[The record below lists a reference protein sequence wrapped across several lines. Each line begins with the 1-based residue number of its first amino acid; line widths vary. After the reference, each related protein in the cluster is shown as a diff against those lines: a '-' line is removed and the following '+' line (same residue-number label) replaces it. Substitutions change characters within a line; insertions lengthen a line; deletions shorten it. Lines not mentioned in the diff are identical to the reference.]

1 MIKLNFKRVRAIAKK
16 EFFQIKR
23 DPRSIALAFAIPILL
38 LLMFGF
44 ALSLDVDNVP
54 MGIWNQDNS
63 QFSKDFI
70 LNFRNSRYFQIVA
83 YSDKYPD
90 LMHLMDQNKILMLM
104 VIPKDFTK
112 FISSD
117 QTAPVQILVDGS
129 DSNTAGIAM
138 GYLNSIISRYN
149 IKLIAKALNKSSLAE
164 PLPIKFKPRTWFNPN
179 RESTDFIIP
188 GLIAIIIM
196 IITALLTALTVA
208 REWERGTMEQLI
220 STPVSSEELIMGKFI
235 PYFVI
240 GFIDLLVAIAMSK
253 FVFWIPLEGNVLLLV
268 VLSSLFITGALAM
281 GIFFSIVGK
290 TQLAASQLAI
300 MATFMPTYMLSGF
313 VYPIYNMPKAI
324 QLVTCL
330 IPARYYIVI
339 LRGIYSKGI
348 GVKPLA
354 LPILFLSLF
363 TIAMIILANY
373 SFKKKIT

>member
-1 MIKLNFKRVRAIAKK
+1 MIKLNFKRVMAIAKK

-23 DPRSIALAFAIPILL
+23 DPRSMALAIAIPILL

-83 YSDKYPD
+83 YSDKYSD
-90 LMHLMDQNKILMLM
+90 LIHLMDQNKILMLM
-104 VIPKDFTK
+104 VIPKDFSK

-138 GYLNSIISRYN
+138 GYLDSIISRYN
-149 IKLIAKALNKSSLAE
+149 IKLTAKALNKSGLAE
-164 PLPIKFKPRTWFNPN
+164 PLPITFKPRTWFNPN

-196 IITALLTALTVA
+196 IITALLTALTIA

-240 GFIDLLVAIAMSK
+240 GFIDLLVAIAMSR
-253 FVFWIPLEGNVLLLV
+253 FVFWVPLEGSVLLLV

-281 GIFFSIVGK
+281 GILISIVGK

-300 MATFMPTYMLSGF
+300 MITFMPTYMLSGF

-324 QLVTCL
+324 QMITCL

-363 TIAMIILANY
+363 TIAMIILANH
-373 SFKKKIT
+373 SFRKKIA